1 MTQPHLQAGEI
12 VLREWHRQ
20 TGLSETVLP
29 FSTLGEL
36 FALCLSV
43 AAPEML
49 DRIVLRGVDREH
61 APHSG
66 EREARSASPP
76 QASLAHASR
85 GVAFE
90 FQSITITSQRNG
102 E

>member
-1 MTQPHLQAGEI
+1 MAHPQLQAGEI
-12 VLREWHRQ
+12 VLREWNRQ

-29 FSTLGEL
+29 FSTLDEL
-36 FALCLSV
+36 FTLCLSV

-49 DRIVLRGVDREH
+49 DRIVLRGIDHEH
-61 APHSG
+61 AP
-66 EREARSASPP
+66 RT
-76 QASLAHASR
+76 
-85 GVAFE
+85 VAFE